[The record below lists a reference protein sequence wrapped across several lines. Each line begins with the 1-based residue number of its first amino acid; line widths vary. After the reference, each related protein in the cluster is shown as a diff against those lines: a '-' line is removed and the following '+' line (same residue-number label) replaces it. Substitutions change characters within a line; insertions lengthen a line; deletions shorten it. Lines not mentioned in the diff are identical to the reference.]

1 MQSLGGGRI
10 CVASFGGAA
19 RAWLTKYK
27 FVDMF
32 GILEANMSC
41 PHLSLFYRYVRFPR
55 VRRRGVRARL
65 RLAGAA
71 PTGA

>member
-19 RAWLTKYK
+19 RAWLNKYD
-27 FVDMF
+27 FVGKF

-55 VRRRGVRARL
+55 VRRRVVRARL
-65 RLAGAA
+65 CLAGAA

>member
-1 MQSLGGGRI
+1 LQSLGSGRL

-41 PHLSLFYRYVRFPR
+41 CHLSLFYR
-55 VRRRGVRARL
+55 
-65 RLAGAA
+65 
-71 PTGA
+71 

>member
-19 RAWLTKYK
+19 RNWLKTYG
-27 FVDMF
+27 FASMF
-32 GILEANMSC
+32 DIPEVNMSC

-71 PTGA
+71 PTGW

>member
-1 MQSLGGGRI
+1 MQSLGARRI

-19 RAWLTKYK
+19 REWLTTYK
-27 FVDMF
+27 FVGMF
-32 GILEANMSC
+32 DIPEVNMSC

-65 RLAGAA
+65 HLAGAA
-71 PTGA
+71 PTGW

>member
-1 MQSLGGGRI
+1 VQSLGGGRI

-19 RAWLTKYK
+19 RAWLTKYD
-27 FVDMF
+27 FVGMF
-32 GILEANMSC
+32 DIDVANMSC
-41 PHLSLFYRYVRFPR
+41 PHLSLFYRYVRCPR